1 MKLKIHSTLA
11 LIFLSISLSFGQ
23 DLTELFERVSPSV
36 VQIIVKSEAN
46 TGQGDPY
53 AKVTMGGMGSGV
65 LMSADGDI
73 VTAAHVVSSA
83 SEIEIIYKNGETTT
97 AKIVQVSNIGDVALL
112 RANSVPKSAV
122 VAKFGDSD
130 KEKIGDKVF
139 VIGFPMGLSY
149 SLSTGVISGK
159 HKQDLKIGKG
169 NRMEMFQTDASI
181 NTGNS
186 GGPMFNYKGE
196 VIGIVSSIL
205 TKSGGFE
212 GIGFAATSNLAIKL
226 LYKGDKFWFGIDGTF
241 LTGPL
246 AEALNIP
253 QDGGLLI
260 TNVTPNSPAYF
271 LGIRGGYIKVLIG
284 EKQEAMLGGDI
295 LLSIEGVPLD
305 DIEHISKA
313 YGKLHSK
320 KQFDTVKFKILRAG
334 HVKEFSWKV
343 R

>member
-1 MKLKIHSTLA
+1 MNKKIK
-11 LIFLSISLSFGQ
+11 SILLLLFISINISFAQ
-23 DLTELFERVSPSV
+23 ELTDLFDKVSPSV

-73 VTAAHVVSSA
+73 VTAAHVVSTA
-83 SEIEIIYKNGETTT
+83 SEIEIIFKNGETTS
-97 AKIVQVSNIGDVALL
+97 ADIVTVSNVGDVALL
-112 RANSVPKSAV
+112 RANSVPESAV

-130 KEKIGDKVF
+130 KEKIGDNIF

-159 HKQDLKIGKG
+159 HKQDIKIGKG
-169 NRMEMFQTDASI
+169 NIMEMFQTDASI

-205 TKSGGFE
+205 TQSGGFE
-212 GIGFAATSNLAIKL
+212 GIGFAATSNLAVKL
-226 LYKGDKFWFGIDGTF
+226 LYKGDNFWFGIDGSF
-241 LTGPL
+241 LMGPL

-253 QDGGLLI
+253 QDGGLLV

-271 LGIRGGYIKVLIG
+271 LGIRGGYIKASIG
-284 EKQEAMLGGDI
+284 EQEAMLGGDI
-295 LLSIEGVPLD
+295 VLSIEGVPLD
-305 DIEHISKA
+305 NVDNISKA
-313 YGKLHSK
+313 YEKLHKK

-334 HVKEFSWKV
+334 HVKEYKWKV

>member
-1 MKLKIHSTLA
+1 MKLKIQSTLII
-11 LIFLSISLSFGQ
+11 LFVTINISFGQ
-23 DLTELFERVSPSV
+23 ELTELFERVSPSV
-36 VQIIVKSEAN
+36 VQIVVKSESN
-46 TGQGDPY
+46 TGKGDPY
-53 AKVTMGGMGSGV
+53 AKVTMGGMGTGV

-83 SEIEIIYKNGETTT
+83 SEIEIIYKGGEVTT
-97 AKIVQVSNIGDVALL
+97 ATIVQVSNMGDVALL

-130 KEKIGDKVF
+130 KEKIGDDVF

-149 SLSTGVISGK
+149 SLSTGVISGL

-169 NRMEMFQTDASI
+169 HRMEMFQTDASI

-205 TKSGGFE
+205 IKSGGFE
-212 GIGFAATSNLAIKL
+212 GIGFAATSNLAVKL
-226 LYKGDKFWFGIDGTF
+226 LYKGDKFWFGLDGTF

-271 LGIRGGYIKVLIG
+271 LGIRGGYIKVLLG
-284 EKQEAMLGGDI
+284 EQEVMLGGDV

-305 DIEHISKA
+305 NIENISKA

-320 KQFDTVKFKILRAG
+320 KQFDKVKFKILRAG
-334 HVKEFSWKV
+334 HIKEYSWKV

>member
-1 MKLKIHSTLA
+1 MKLKLYSTLV
-11 LIFLSISLSFGQ
+11 LSLLSISLTFGQ

-83 SEIEIIYKNGETTT
+83 SEIEIIYKSGETTT
-97 AKIVQVSNIGDVALL
+97 AKIVQVSNMGDVALL
-112 RANSVPKSAV
+112 RASSVPESAV

-130 KEKIGDKVF
+130 KEKIGDDVF

-149 SLSTGVISGK
+149 SLSKGVISGL

-205 TKSGGFE
+205 TQSGGFE
-212 GIGFAATSNLAIKL
+212 GIGFAATSNLAKSL
-226 LYKGDKFWFGIDGTF
+226 LYKGDKFWFGLDGTF

-271 LGIRGGYIKVLIG
+271 LGIRGGYIKATIG
-284 EKQEAMLGGDI
+284 EHEAMLGGDI

-305 DIEHISKA
+305 NIDNVSKA
-313 YGKLHSK
+313 YSKLHTK
-320 KQFDTVKFKILRAG
+320 KQFDTVKFTILRAG
-334 HVKEFSWKV
+334 HTKEYSWKV